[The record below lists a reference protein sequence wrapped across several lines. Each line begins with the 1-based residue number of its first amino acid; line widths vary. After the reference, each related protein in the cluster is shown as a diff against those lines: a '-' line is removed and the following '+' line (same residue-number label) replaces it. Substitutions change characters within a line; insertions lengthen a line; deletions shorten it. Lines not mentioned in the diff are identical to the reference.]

1 MKKILLITL
10 VLTMLLSFN
19 AFALTSSEI
28 IDGGVKVAGVDSG
41 VEVVLSKNGSNLTAT
56 AYLVGELKNISGI
69 TVGLQFPDSAL
80 LAGNKASVAVVTAD
94 EFTAAAPTWSCTP
107 KNVDY
112 QQKNMAGCVASFSPL
127 NPVLLNVDA
136 NARLKFVEITYTL
149 AENID
154 ITSENYDDY
163 LEFLMRSPA
172 STTIKLGSTTVQ
184 PNDATYFSLYSFDP
198 SGLDSFNISVSP
210 TTNGVA
216 TLSATKVAGGQ
227 STDLTVIP
235 AVGYYISSVMAGEA
249 NLASSFD
256 AYRGGTIKYAPTA
269 DTAITVTFAEINNVT
284 EDVTTSTGMTGV
296 DALTLPEVFRG
307 KVNNEDVK
315 DVSVAFGQIAP
326 NAGKTVAGYGIY
338 LTKADGS
345 DVTTAAPSIGPK
357 FAAKSISP
365 ENQFGIIFEQIKPG
379 SYNAQTYIE
388 YTDGSIVLGIKVPF
402 TVAE

>member
-1 MKKILLITL
+1 MKKVVSLIL
-10 VLTMLLSFN
+10 VLIMLMSLN
-19 AFALTSSEI
+19 AFALSSSDI
-28 IDGGVKVAGVDSG
+28 AFSGKTMIGAGAGVETVLTKSG
-41 VEVVLSKNGSNLTAT
+41 NTLTAT
-56 AYLVGELKNISGI
+56 MYLVGPMTDLSTVQVGLKTNTAKLTYDAENSGI
-69 TVGLQFPDSAL
+69 T
-80 LAGNKASVAVVTAD
+80 D
-94 EFTAAAPTWSCTP
+94 EFDELTSAWTKSS
-107 KNVDY
+107 KGRIMSGY
-112 QQKNMAGCVASFSPL
+112 QYAG
-127 NPVLLNVDA
+127 DQ
-136 NARLKFVEITYTL
+136 NA
-149 AENID
+149 D
-154 ITSENYDDY
+154 
-163 LEFLMRSPA
+163 
-172 STTIKLGSTTVQ
+172 STTTGAYISIAAGTKLKYAEYKYTMLEDINSTNYEEAIMVVDHAIIRTKLIAESNNAKSVGF
-184 PNDATYFSLYSFDP
+184 PTYPEVFTINA
-198 SGLDSFNISVSP
+198 SGLDSYNLSINTP
-210 TTNGVA
+210 ANGVA
-216 TLSATKVAGGQ
+216 TLSETTVAGGQ
-227 STDLTVIP
+227 SADLTVIP